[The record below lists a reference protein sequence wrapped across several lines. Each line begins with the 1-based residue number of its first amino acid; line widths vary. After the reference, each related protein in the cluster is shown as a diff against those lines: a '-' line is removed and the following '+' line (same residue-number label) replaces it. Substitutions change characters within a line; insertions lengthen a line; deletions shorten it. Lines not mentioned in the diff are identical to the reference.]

1 MDGGGEGN
9 GGGESLESS
18 RGRSGMRTAVAA
30 VVRNGSFIVSE
41 VSAQNG
47 EGDDAQKGFLN
58 AFLSPFFFFL
68 HQCVQ
73 ACTRYTT
80 VKSLSTSLA
89 EHQHHKQLALSVVT
103 SMFVD
108 VRCRNP
114 NDDV

>member
-41 VSAQNG
+41 VSAQND

-58 AFLSPFFFFL
+58 AFLSPFFFFAPMCPSMYEV
-68 HQCVQ
+68 HDC
-73 ACTRYTT
+73 
-80 VKSLSTSLA
+80 KESLDFT
-89 EHQHHKQLALSVVT
+89 
-103 SMFVD
+103 
-108 VRCRNP
+108 C
-114 NDDV
+114 